1 MKNFTSIFMAVMT
14 GLVITTS
21 ACKKES
27 TEPSSNAD
35 DEARVVEMTGQK
47 AVTDALYDDVSMEV
61 MQANADNG
69 LVQAITLQQACAT
82 VTITPQDPTVWPKTV
97 TIDYGTGGCTGL
109 NGYLRKGKIVY
120 TLNKRLLADGAAV
133 NITFDNYSVNGYKL
147 EGTYTITNNGSTK
160 GLNISIQLANG
171 KVTYPDGKWYRKTTN
186 TTWVQS
192 AGQSTFNYLDDEY
205 SVTGNGTFTDMDGN
219 TLTAASRTAL
229 LRKVSCTNTVSGQA
243 DLVFNNIAGLLDFGS
258 GSCDKN
264 AVITVAGKNYPIE
277 LP

>member
-69 LVQAITLQQACAT
+69 LVQAITLQQA
-82 VTITPQDPTVWPKTV
+82 
-97 TIDYGTGGCTGL
+97 IDYGTGGCTGL